1 MDSRRLIPPWLWH
14 GFEAGIVGALLAG
27 GTLVAFQY
35 SRPAP
40 RLVVPNGLDGSLILL
55 PATLA
60 LGVFAVSYPTFMA
73 ATRGDA
79 ILGSLAAFLVAA
91 DALMLIS
98 LVARDSVMVHP
109 IAHSIPLGVV
119 SAMLA
124 LPVAIV
130 ALLAGQLRSPLGFG
144 RSAGIRSAVGGA
156 ITGLVLVVLAAI
168 AI

>member
-1 MDSRRLIPPWLWH
+1 MRH
-14 GFEAGIVGALLAG
+14 GSEAGVVGALLSG

-40 RLVVPNGLDGSLILL
+40 RLFVPNGLDGAMILL
-55 PATLA
+55 PAVLA

-79 ILGSLAAFLVAA
+79 LLGALAGFLVAA

-98 LVARDSVMVHP
+98 LLARDSVIVHP
-109 IAHSIPLGVV
+109 IAHSLPLGVV
-119 SAMLA
+119 AAVLS
-124 LPVAIV
+124 LPAAIV
-130 ALLAGQLRSPLGFG
+130 ALLAGQLASPLGFG
-144 RSAGIRSAVGGA
+144 NSAGLRSAVGGA
-156 ITGLVLVVLAAI
+156 VAGLVTVVVAAI